1 MSARHPRLATV
12 ASAAL
17 LCAGLGLAAA
27 SAPAVASPDAVASG
41 AGEHGPAFRQVG
53 YFVQWGIYGRAFY
66 PKSVETTGEAARLT
80 TIDYAFENV
89 GADGRCFERNAAG
102 AGDAYADYQKLYDA
116 ATSVD
121 GVADAWDQPLR
132 GNFNQLRKLKA
143 RHPQLSVLV
152 SLGGWTYSKYFS
164 DAALTP
170 DSRRAFVAS
179 CIDLFIKGNL
189 PQGLDG
195 DPAGGPG
202 SAAGV
207 FDGIDVDWE
216 WPGSEGNPGN
226 VIRPQDKRNFAL
238 LLAEFRRQLD
248 AYGRSTGRH
257 YALSAFLPADP
268 AKVAAGIDVQSVF
281 RSLDWATI
289 QGYDFHGTW
298 EPTTNHQAQLF
309 APPADPTPAPKFSGD
324 LAIRTYLEAQAPAR
338 KLLLGIPYYG
348 RGWTGV
354 PDVNRGLYQPG
365 TAAPGT
371 WEAGVEDYKVLKALP
386 GPRYFDGSAAATW
399 FYDGSTFWSYD
410 DEHAIARK
418 TGYVRQH
425 HLGGTMVWELDAD
438 DGTLT
443 AAIAAGLS

>member
-1 MSARHPRLATV
+1 MSRRRIRLTMVAT
-12 ASAAL
+12 AAL
-17 LCAGLGLAAA
+17 ACLGAGLTAAA
-27 SAPAVASPDAVASG
+27 SPAA
-41 AGEHGPAFRQVG
+41 AGDDHRGTAFRQVG

-66 PKSVETTGEAARLT
+66 PKSVETTGEASRLT

-89 GADGRCFERNAAG
+89 GADGLCFERNQAG
-102 AGDAYADYQKLYDA
+102 AGDAYADYQRSYDA

-121 GVADAWDQPLR
+121 GVADVWDQPLK
-132 GNFNQLRKLKA
+132 GNFNQLRKLQA
-143 RHPQLSVLV
+143 RHPNLSVLV

-164 DAALTP
+164 NAALTP
-170 DSRRAFVAS
+170 ASRHAFVAS

-207 FDGIDVDWE
+207 FDGIDLDWE
-216 WPGSEGNPGN
+216 WPGSEGNAGN
-226 VIRPQDKRNFAL
+226 VIRPEDRDNFAL

-248 AYGRSTGRH
+248 EYGRQTGRH
-257 YALSAFLPADP
+257 YALSAFLPAAP
-268 AKVAAGIDVQSVF
+268 AKIAAGVDVRSVF

-309 APPADPTPAPKFSGD
+309 APAADPTPAPKFSGD
-324 LAIRTYLEAQAPAR
+324 LAIQTYLRAHAPAG

-348 RGWTGV
+348 HGWTGV
-354 PDVNRGLYQPG
+354 PDVNHGLYQPG

-371 WEAGVEDYKVLKALP
+371 WEAGSEDYKVLKTLP
-386 GPRYFDGSAAATW
+386 GARFFDRHAAATW
-399 FYDGSTFWSYD
+399 LYDGTTFWSYD
-410 DEHAIARK
+410 DERAIARK
-418 TGYVRQH
+418 TAYIRDH
-425 HLGGTMVWELDAD
+425 HLGGTMVWELDGD

-443 AAIAAGLS
+443 TAIATGLR

>member
-1 MSARHPRLATV
+1 MSGRPARLVTV
-12 ASAAL
+12 AGAVLLSVGLALGTASPPSAA
-17 LCAGLGLAAA
+17 
-27 SAPAVASPDAVASG
+27 
-41 AGEHGPAFRQVG
+41 AGEHRQSFRKVG

-66 PKSVETTGEAARLT
+66 PKNVETTGEATRLD

-89 GADGRCFERNAAG
+89 GADGLCFERNAAG

-121 GVADAWDQPLR
+121 GVADSWDQPLR

-143 RHPQLSVLV
+143 RHPNLSVLV

-170 DSRRAFVAS
+170 ASRRAFAAS

-189 PQGLDG
+189 PQLDG

-207 FDGIDVDWE
+207 FDGIDIDWE
-216 WPGSEGNPGN
+216 WPAAEANAGNI
-226 VIRPQDKRNFAL
+226 VRPEDKRNYAL

-248 AYGRSTGRH
+248 AYGRRTGKH

-268 AKVAAGIDVQSVF
+268 RKIAAGIAVPSVF
-281 RSLDWATI
+281 ESLDWATI

-298 EPTTNHQAQLF
+298 EPTTNHQAQLY
-309 APPADPTPAPKFSGD
+309 APAADPTPEPRFSGD
-324 LAIRTYLEAQAPAR
+324 LAIRTYLAAGAPAR

-354 PDVNRGLYQPG
+354 PDVNHGLYQPG

-371 WEAGVEDYKVLKALP
+371 FEAGVEDYKVLKALV
-386 GPRYFDGSAAATW
+386 GPRYFDGSAVATW

-410 DEHAIARK
+410 DEQAIASK
-418 TGYVRQH
+418 TAYVRDR
-425 HLGGTMVWELDAD
+425 HLGGTMVWELDGD

-443 AAIAAGLS
+443 AAIAAGLG

>member
-1 MSARHPRLATV
+1 MAGRPACLAAVTG
-12 ASAAL
+12 AAL
-17 LCAGLGLAAA
+17 LFFGLGLTPA
-27 SAPAVASPDAVASG
+27 SAPAS
-41 AGEHGPAFRQVG
+41 AGESEHGQAFRKVG

-66 PKSVETTGEAARLT
+66 PKNVETTGEAARLDT
-80 TIDYAFENV
+80 VNYAFENV
-89 GADGRCFERNAAG
+89 GADGLCFERNAPG
-102 AGDAYADYQKLYDA
+102 AGDAYADYQKSYDA

-121 GVADAWDQPLR
+121 GVADTWDQPLK
-132 GNFNQLRKLKA
+132 GNFNQLRKLEA
-143 RHPQLSVLV
+143 RHPNLSVLV
-152 SLGGWTYSKYFS
+152 SLGGWTYSRYFS

-170 DSRRAFVAS
+170 ESRRAFASS

-207 FDGIDVDWE
+207 FDGIDIDWE
-216 WPGSEGNPGN
+216 WPGSEGNAGN
-226 VIRPQDKRNFAL
+226 IIRAEDKRNFAL

-248 AYGRSTGRH
+248 AYGRTTGRH
-257 YALSAFLPADP
+257 YALSAFLPAAP
-268 AKVAAGIDVQSVF
+268 AKVAAGIDVGSVF

-289 QGYDFHGTW
+289 QGYDLHGTW
-298 EPTTNHQAQLF
+298 EPTTNHQAQLY
-309 APPADPTPAPKFSGD
+309 APAADPTPAPKFSGD
-324 LAIRTYLEAQAPAR
+324 LAIQTYLTAGAPAR

-354 PDVNRGLYQPG
+354 PDVNHGLYQPG

-371 WEAGVEDYKVLKALP
+371 FEAGVEDYKVLKALV
-386 GPRYFDGSAAATW
+386 GPRYFDPDAAATW

-410 DEHAIARK
+410 DEQAVARK
-418 TGYVRQH
+418 TAYIRER
-425 HLGGTMVWELDAD
+425 HLGGTMVWELDGD

-443 AAIAAGLS
+443 AAIAAGLGSSGP